1 MKQRVIWTIMAAA
14 CIVLAAISAFVY
26 IGQDNTPPEIS
37 IEKMDIT
44 YTEGDS
50 YESLLEGVTATDNID
65 GDLTDQVFVDRII
78 ATGEDTAVVY
88 YGVTDKA
95 QNVATKKR
103 TITYHSKGSDTES
116 TQESTEE
123 NTEVQEEA
131 VQEEEQ
137 AQQQETDAQ
146 QQTEL
151 VPDGANPAIALTSDT
166 LTIKAGSTFDPM
178 SVVQGMVDD
187 KDNVDVLSRQVMV
200 DGNYDVTVPGS
211 YSLNFS
217 VKDSD
222 GNISAPVAFTLVVQ

>member
-1 MKQRVIWTIMAAA
+1 MKQRVIWMIMVAA
-14 CIVLAAISAFVY
+14 CIVLAAIAAFVY
-26 IGQDNTPPEIS
+26 IGQDHTPPEIS

-78 ATGEDTAVVY
+78 ATGEDAAVVY

-103 TITYHSKGSDTES
+103 TITYHSEGSNTES
-116 TQESTEE
+116 MEE
-123 NTEVQEEA
+123 NTEVQEETA
-131 VQEEEQ
+131 QEKEQ
-137 AQQQETDAQ
+137 EKEQETNTQ

-151 VPDGANPAIALTSDT
+151 TPDGANPVIALTSDT
-166 LTIKAGSTFDPM
+166 LTIKAGSSFDPM

-187 KDNVDVLSRQVMV
+187 KDNVDVLSRQVML

>member
-26 IGQDNTPPEIS
+26 ISQDHTPPEIS

-103 TITYHSKGSDTES
+103 TITYHSKRSDTES

-123 NTEVQEEA
+123 ETEVQEEA
-131 VQEEEQ
+131 TQEEEQ
-137 AQQQETDAQ
+137 AQQQETNT

-166 LTIKAGSTFDPM
+166 LTIKAGTTFDPM